1 VLFSGAAFAVSR
13 PAEIRTVVVKPM
25 SSTIPRRAFLRQ
37 AGVAGTAIATGFA
50 ANTPTSAQTQ
60 TVAADPAVRPADL
73 VLKNAKIITVDRDF
87 SIVQAVAIAGDRI
100 LAVGSDASM
109 AAYAAQN
116 TQVLDLQGR
125 TVMPGMIDGHAHMD
139 REGLKGIYPALGP
152 VRSIRD
158 IQNRIADLASAK
170 PRGEWIVTMP
180 IGDPPYYFD
189 VPDILAEKRWPT
201 RQELDAAAPENPV
214 FIRSIWGFWRHTLP
228 LVSIAN
234 TEALRRAGITRDTV
248 SPVESLTIE
257 KDSAGNPTGVFIEN
271 EMQPL
276 AELIWFRQLFGFTR
290 ADRAS
295 ALPVSMQAYHACGTT
310 SVFEEHGVA
319 NEVIRA
325 YKDAYRDGTLTMR
338 SALVFSPNWKAMA
351 GAPLGPF
358 IEAWAGWLGEP
369 AFGDDWLK
377 LAGVYINIGKRLSDD
392 LRASASPYTGW
403 AGFNYD
409 TGLPRGRVKE
419 LLLHLAANDIR
430 AICNA
435 NISPGLI
442 DLLSEVDREVP
453 LKGRRWVIGHVS
465 LLSPKDI
472 ERIVHMGL
480 LVTPHTNEF
489 IYKEG
494 RATQGKLPPDRRGEN
509 TPLRDLLDAG
519 VNVGL
524 VTDNVPVSMFWPVW
538 QSIAR
543 RDRTNEPVSPE
554 QALTRVEA
562 LRCATYN
569 NAFLTFDE
577 DRKGSLEPGKLAD
590 LTVLSADPL
599 TVEEIGIRDI
609 KSLMTMVGGRIVY
622 ETPTGSVEIKRR
634 G

>member
-1 VLFSGAAFAVSR
+1 
-13 PAEIRTVVVKPM
+13 M
-25 SSTIPRRAFLRQ
+25 SDNPIPRRLFLKK
-37 AGVAGTAIATGFA
+37 AGAAGTAAATGLA
-50 ANTPTSAQTQ
+50 AASPPLAAQTV
-60 TVAADPAVRPADL
+60 TARPAARSADL
-73 VLKNAKIITVDRDF
+73 ILSNAKVITVDHDF
-87 SIVQAVAIAGDRI
+87 TIAQAIAIAGDRI
-100 LAVGSDASM
+100 LAVGSNDAL
-109 AAYAAQN
+109 AAHTAPE
-116 TQVLDLQGR
+116 TRVVDLKGR
-125 TVMPGMIDGHAHMD
+125 TVMPGIIDGHAHMD
-139 REGLKGIYPALGP
+139 REGLKSVYPALGP

-158 IQNRIADLASAK
+158 IQNRIAELARVT

-201 RQELDAAAPENPV
+201 RRELDAAAPNNPV
-214 FIRSIWGFWRHTLP
+214 FIRSIWGFWRHSLP

-234 TEALRRAGITRDTV
+234 TEALQRAGITRDTV
-248 SPVESLTIE
+248 SPVASLTIE
-257 KDSAGNPTGVFIEN
+257 KDGAGEPTGVIFER

-276 AELIWFRQLFGFTR
+276 AELIWFRQSFGFTR
-290 ADRAS
+290 ADRAR
-295 ALPVSMQAYHACGTT
+295 ALRVSMQAYHAYGTT

-325 YKDAYRDGTLTMR
+325 YKDAYRDGALTMR
-338 SALVFSPNWKAMA
+338 SALAFSPNWKAA
-351 GAPLGPF
+351 GNAPLGPF

-369 AFGDDWLK
+369 ALGDDWLK
-377 LAGVYINIGKRLSDD
+377 VTGLYVNIGKRLSDD
-392 LRASASPYTGW
+392 LRASAAPYTGW
-403 AGFNYD
+403 SGFNYD
-409 TGLPRGRVKE
+409 TGLPRERLKE
-419 LLLHLAANDIR
+419 VLLQLAANDIR
-430 AICNA
+430 AICNV

-442 DLLSEVDREVP
+442 DLLSEVDREVQ
-453 LKGRRWVIGHVS
+453 LKGRRWVVGHIS

-472 ERIVHMGL
+472 EKIVQMGL

-489 IYKEG
+489 IYKEA
-494 RATQGKLPPDRRGEN
+494 RAAHAKLPPDRQREN

-519 VNVGL
+519 VKVGL
-524 VTDNVPVSMFWPVW
+524 VTDNVPVSMFWPIW

-543 RDRTNEPVSPE
+543 QDRVTNERVSPE
-554 QALTRVEA
+554 QALTRIEA

-590 LTVLSADPL
+590 LAVLSADPL

-622 ETPTGSVEIKRR
+622 ETPYWFG
-634 G
+634 